1 MWYTRL
7 ERSNDMYISI
17 KAARIIAAIL
27 LALIFYAEYA
37 ISQNEDIPDSVKRK
51 ISNVLFIVVLIGI
64 AIAACYG
71 PISDE

>member
-1 MWYTRL
+1 
-7 ERSNDMYISI
+7 MYISI

-71 PISDE
+71 PIFDE